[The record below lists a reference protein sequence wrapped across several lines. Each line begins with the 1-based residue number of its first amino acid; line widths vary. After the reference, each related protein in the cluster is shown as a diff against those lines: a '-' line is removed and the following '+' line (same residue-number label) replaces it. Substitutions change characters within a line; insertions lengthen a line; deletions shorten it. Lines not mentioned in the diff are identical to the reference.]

1 MGKNNE
7 RLSEIGRLWNA
18 IEELHLRIDKI
29 EKEIKKMR

>member
-7 RLSEIGRLWNA
+7 RLSEVTRLWNA
-18 IEELHLRIDKI
+18 VEELHLRIDKI